1 MLGDST
7 WDIEAAKQAGLDTVA
22 LMTGGFSED
31 ELLDAGAVSVYESLE
46 SLLADLESTPLSP
59 FGTAAVLGAD

>member
-1 MLGDST
+1 M
-7 WDIEAAKQAGLDTVA
+7 A

-59 FGTAAVLGAD
+59 SGQRRP